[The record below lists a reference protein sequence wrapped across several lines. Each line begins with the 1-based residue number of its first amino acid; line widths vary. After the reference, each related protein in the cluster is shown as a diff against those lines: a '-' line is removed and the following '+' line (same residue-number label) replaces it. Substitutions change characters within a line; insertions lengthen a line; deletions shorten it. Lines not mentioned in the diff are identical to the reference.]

1 MKQHIRIA
9 ALAAFLS
16 AGAAL
21 AQSPADA
28 LRGHEAN
35 ARAADPAFA
44 GFSVERGAE
53 FFQARQGGEW
63 SCASCH
69 TVDPRADGRHVVT
82 GKALAPLAPARNA
95 ARFGDPAKTEK
106 WFKRNC
112 NDVLGRECTPAEK
125 GNVLAWLVSLRP

>member
-1 MKQHIRIA
+1 MA
-9 ALAAFLS
+9 ALAALVAAGS
-16 AGAAL
+16 AM

-28 LRGHEAN
+28 LRDFENA
-35 ARAADPAFA
+35 ARAASPAFA

-82 GKALAPLAPARNA
+82 GKALAPLAPARSA
-95 ARFGDPAKTEK
+95 ARFSDPAKTEK